1 MGVLLWQTL
10 LMGLSDHRVRLSGRE
25 VYEGLSVEPPP
36 PAVSRQLCK
45 RKMSTGFPLSVI
57 AQTCP
62 AWCCLVPALR
72 ASSSETSESLITVQT
87 AILCVP
93 LKKKKQH
100 NFVQSFSRFGEGV
113 HGNLVIGTLAWPSP
127 WVIVIGSFFST
138 CGAGLQS
145 LTGAPRLLQ
154 AIAKDN
160 IVPALRVSVLKGSR
174 SSSLFRES
182 CRVDF
187 HPGRQCNSLI

>member
-1 MGVLLWQTL
+1 MKACQSSSSPRSLFTAAMQT
-10 LMGLSDHRVRLSGRE
+10 
-25 VYEGLSVEPPP
+25 
-36 PAVSRQLCK
+36 Q
-45 RKMSTGFPLSVI
+45 MSTGFPLSVT

-62 AWCCLVPALR
+62 VWCCLVPALR
-72 ASSSETSESLITVQT
+72 ASSSETSESTGGGTSLVTVQT
-87 AILCVP
+87 AILCGP
-93 LKKKKQH
+93 FKKKQLCAI
-100 NFVQSFSRFGEGV
+100 FSRFGEGV

-160 IVPALRVSVLKGSR
+160 IVPALRVSV
-174 SSSLFRES
+174 
-182 CRVDF
+182 DF
-187 HPGRQCNSLI
+187 HPGRQCSVF